1 MGCRP
6 DHRHGIRQ
14 SRSGPGRALAYAA
27 ALRSARFGPA
37 NEHSDW
43 ETAHHAFTYCNALHQ
58 LLKRVTAEQPV
69 ELESPEL
76 LRGLVHGATRLYLIR
91 FLNVPSARLLGEADD
106 RLDEL
111 PSDDEALRAA
121 FLVALDRQGS
131 VRDAGRLVTRY
142 LAAYSPTER
151 AQLQTA
157 MVAHRLS
164 LGEALH
170 EAES

>member
-1 MGCRP
+1 M
-6 DHRHGIRQ
+6 D
-14 SRSGPGRALAYAA
+14 
-27 ALRSARFGPA
+27 
-37 NEHSDW
+37 
-43 ETAHHAFTYCNALHQ
+43 
-58 LLKRVTAEQPV
+58 V
-69 ELESPEL
+69 
-76 LRGLVHGATRLYLIR
+76 
-91 FLNVPSARLLGEADD
+91 
-106 RLDEL
+106 
-111 PSDDEALRAA
+111 ALRAA

-164 LGEALH
+164 LREALH

>member
-1 MGCRP
+1 
-6 DHRHGIRQ
+6 
-14 SRSGPGRALAYAA
+14 
-27 ALRSARFGPA
+27 
-37 NEHSDW
+37 
-43 ETAHHAFTYCNALHQ
+43 
-58 LLKRVTAEQPV
+58 V

-76 LRGLVHGATRLYLIR
+76 LHGLVHGATRLYLIR
-91 FLNVPSARLLGEADD
+91 FLNVPSARLPGEADD

-142 LAAYSPTER
+142 LAAHSPTER

-157 MVAHRLS
+157 MIAHRLS

-170 EAES
+170 GLSRDRLPTVLD